1 MHWLWS
7 ATLRLSV
14 KVLQLSSKV
23 GEISSTVR
31 LWGMLADNSGALWGE
46 GPILNSLVVC
56 SFVRT
61 EVTRRQGWGPE
72 SLSFQHMF
80 LHGFQ
85 IILSSGCITLQC
97 MNSSNFNK
105 ILIVPLDWRAGLLLF
120 IHSMAVS
127 NVMIS

>member
-1 MHWLWS
+1 MLWLWS

-31 LWGMLADNSGALWGE
+31 LWGMLGDNSGTLWGE
-46 GPILNSLVVC
+46 GPVLNSLVVC
-56 SFVRT
+56 SFVRI

-72 SLSFQHMF
+72 SLSFQYTF

-85 IILSSGCITLQC
+85 IILFSGCITLQC

-120 IHSMAVS
+120 IHSMAMS